1 MFPLVII
8 LFVLFEGI
16 NGGGKAP
23 MLISIPRE
31 FLPKETIT
39 EVEPTW
45 EITTTTIED
54 SEESSSIYQILLNL
68 LHKLWAMLKYLLNFL

>member
-39 EVEPTW
+39 E
-45 EITTTTIED
+45 ITTTTIEPTTED

>member
-1 MFPLVII
+1 MFPLVVI

-31 FLPKETIT
+31 FFPKETVT

-45 EITTTTIED
+45 EEPTTED
-54 SEESSSIYQILLNL
+54 IEESSSIYQILLNL